1 MSAGKRILYVDDDRA
16 NRVLVRKLL
25 KASGLECLEAEDGLS
40 GVALAAA
47 EKPDLIL
54 MDISMPGMDGYEA
67 TRRIKAQQDLKQ
79 IPVIAVTAH
88 ALQGDRERALTAGCD
103 GYITKPINIRG
114 FVQELTQYLD
124 PDKAEQQE

>member
-1 MSAGKRILYVDDDRA
+1 MSAGKRILYVDDDQA

-40 GVALAAA
+40 GIALAAA

-67 TRRIKAQQDLKQ
+67 TRRIKAQQALRR

-88 ALQGDRERALTAGCD
+88 AMQGDRERALTAGCD

-114 FVQELTQYLD
+114 FVDELSQYLARD
-124 PDKAEQQE
+124 AAGHEG